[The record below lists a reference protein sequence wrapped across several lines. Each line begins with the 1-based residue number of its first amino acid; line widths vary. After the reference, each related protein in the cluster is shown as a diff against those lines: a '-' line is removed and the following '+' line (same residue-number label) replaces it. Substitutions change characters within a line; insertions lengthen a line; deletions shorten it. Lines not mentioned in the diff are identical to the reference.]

1 MPSTTMPP
9 WIFVLICTIGF
20 FGDFDRAITTG
31 APAQFQYF
39 IQVSHNTT
47 DPGALLGLLSSSY
60 VTTNALSIPLFG
72 YLAMI
77 TKPFR
82 VISMGLVV
90 WIVAVAISSV
100 SKSANSFE
108 LLVVGRFLSGVGAAS
123 FQCTIPA
130 FINDHS
136 PSSVQTLWLGVYMM
150 SACLGAISGGIAAST
165 LSATSWGWNS
175 LYAMEGLA
183 MLPLL
188 CLCRFGIP
196 DEFDRISRDDTNE
209 SQALLEESGS
219 APPKSFFGEVWGVC
233 SNAAFMW
240 LTLGVAAMVFSGS
253 GLAMIST
260 LLLIGVGVFSSETEA
275 NVTLGSQS
283 LVTTFVGTFLGGVL
297 LDWTSRGAA
306 YKRQYFAIRQL
317 VLGFPVALGVV
328 LLSVAALPDKTWYL
342 VWNGLSTITFT
353 SMPPVAMTAAFHSV
367 HPSQRSLAVG
377 VKTLVLH
384 VLGDVPAPIIVGYI
398 KDAWAPH
405 CNSVLVD
412 GVVVLNPECHQD
424 KDGLILAMLF
434 PLVWMVWAITCFGIA
449 LYFARRTMLKE
460 KRAALCASN

>member
-1 MPSTTMPP
+1 MPP
-9 WIFVLICTIGF
+9 WIFVLLCTIVF

-82 VISMGLVV
+82 VICMGLVV

-123 FQCTIPA
+123 FQCIIPA

-183 MLPLL
+183 MVPLL
-188 CLCRFGIP
+188 CLCGFGIP

-209 SQALLEESGS
+209 SQGLMAESGS
-219 APPKSFFGEVWGVC
+219 AAPKSFFGEVWGVC

-253 GLAMIST
+253 GLAMITT

-283 LVTTFVGTFLGGVL
+283 
-297 LDWTSRGAA
+297 RKC
-306 YKRQYFAIRQL
+306 Y
-317 VLGFPVALGVV
+317 
-328 LLSVAALPDKTWYL
+328 
-342 VWNGLSTITFT
+342 
-353 SMPPVAMTAAFHSV
+353 
-367 HPSQRSLAVG
+367 
-377 VKTLVLH
+377 
-384 VLGDVPAPIIVGYI
+384 
-398 KDAWAPH
+398 
-405 CNSVLVD
+405 
-412 GVVVLNPECHQD
+412 
-424 KDGLILAMLF
+424 
-434 PLVWMVWAITCFGIA
+434 
-449 LYFARRTMLKE
+449 
-460 KRAALCASN
+460 